1 LCVLYQLEPHT
12 HLYTAMPVAEV
23 VSCISNTLQKL
34 GAVFQFKAGKHK
46 FKCDLHARSSSVNF
60 RVRIFKARS
69 GECIVE
75 AQKRR
80 SSDSIVLFCDIWRA
94 LKGVLTSSKH
104 VDDVT
109 PLDTLEPT
117 TPPTPKIES
126 GPPPSPE
133 AIRCGLSPFV
143 SMMQSGRMEIQRNGL
158 HCLDMTS
165 SNAAHAIAISES
177 TEAVRQ
183 LCVAVGSTDSESR
196 TRALSVISN
205 LLTHS
210 NQLSLD
216 TEKQII
222 AVIRP
227 IVASLEDGNINL
239 NVQAARTLKCI
250 SAAVRSSKSELTK
263 YGALSKMRECSRR
276 CSELQYTA
284 RPAHC
289 LTQMHL
295 QVAANMSICT

>member
-1 LCVLYQLEPHT
+1 
-12 HLYTAMPVAEV
+12 
-23 VSCISNTLQKL
+23 
-34 GAVFQFKAGKHK
+34 
-46 FKCDLHARSSSVNF
+46 
-60 RVRIFKARS
+60 
-69 GECIVE
+69 
-75 AQKRR
+75 
-80 SSDSIVLFCDIWRA
+80 
-94 LKGVLTSSKH
+94 
-104 VDDVT
+104 
-109 PLDTLEPT
+109 
-117 TPPTPKIES
+117 
-126 GPPPSPE
+126 
-133 AIRCGLSPFV
+133 
-143 SMMQSGRMEIQRNGL
+143 MMQSGRMEIQRNGL

-165 SNAAHAIAISES
+165 SNAAHAIAISQS

-210 NQLSLD
+210 NQLSSD

-239 NVQAARTLKCI
+239 QAARTLKCI

>member
-1 LCVLYQLEPHT
+1 
-12 HLYTAMPVAEV
+12 M
-23 VSCISNTLQKL
+23 
-34 GAVFQFKAGKHK
+34 G
-46 FKCDLHARSSSVNF
+46 
-60 RVRIFKARS
+60 
-69 GECIVE
+69 
-75 AQKRR
+75 
-80 SSDSIVLFCDIWRA
+80 
-94 LKGVLTSSKH
+94 
-104 VDDVT
+104 
-109 PLDTLEPT
+109 
-117 TPPTPKIES
+117 
-126 GPPPSPE
+126 
-133 AIRCGLSPFV
+133 
-143 SMMQSGRMEIQRNGL
+143 
-158 HCLDMTS
+158 
-165 SNAAHAIAISES
+165 
-177 TEAVRQ
+177 
-183 LCVAVGSTDSESR
+183 GSTDSESR

-210 NQLSLD
+210 NQLSSD

-289 LTQMHL
+289 SLRCTCKSRLICRFVRNLT
-295 QVAANMSICT
+295 NKNTTTIE